1 MDVTGVGIEATGVG
15 LTVSA
20 VARRMGVAPATL
32 RTWDRR
38 YGLGPGLHA
47 AGSHRRYSAED
58 LARLEHMRRLVNAG
72 VPAADAARVARELP
86 VEELA
91 TAPVARPDPADAP
104 PRPGGGRI
112 LRQPGASPAER
123 GLARAAQSLD
133 TAACQAIIA
142 ESVQAR
148 GVIWTWD
155 HLLVPVLTAVGSQ
168 WESSGRGIEVE
179 HALSS
184 ATQHAL
190 AGVTRPVAT
199 PVNSRAIILTC
210 APGEMHSLPLW
221 ALGAALSERR
231 IGARIL
237 GAGLPYASLQRAVDR
252 LGPIVVFIWS
262 QIPGTPPVTGLEDL
276 PAGRPRR
283 EVLVGGPGWSGP
295 LPDGVLPV
303 GDLASAVTR
312 IAHIIG
318 E

>member
-1 MDVTGVGIEATGVG
+1 MDVTGVGEAAVG

-38 YGLGPGLHA
+38 YGLGPGEHA
-47 AGSHRRYSAED
+47 AGSHRRYSSED
-58 LARLEHMRRLVNAG
+58 LARLEHMRRLINAG
-72 VPAADAARVARELP
+72 VPAADAARAARDLSVDSLPAVAVP
-86 VEELA
+86 PA
-91 TAPVARPDPADAP
+91 SDVA
-104 PRPGGGRI
+104 PRPGGGRVVP
-112 LRQPGASPAER
+112 QPGASPAER

-133 TAACQAIIA
+133 TAACQTIIT

-155 HLLVPVLTAVGSQ
+155 QLLVPVLRAVGAQ
-168 WESSGRGIEVE
+168 WASNGRGIEVE

-190 AGVTRPVAT
+190 AGVTRPLTA
-199 PVNSRAIILTC
+199 PINSRAIILTC
-210 APGEMHSLPLW
+210 APGEVHSLPLW

-231 IGARIL
+231 ISARIL

-262 QIPGTPPVTGLEDL
+262 QIPGTPALTGLEEV
-276 PAGRPRR
+276 PTGRPRR
-283 EVLVGGPGWSGP
+283 EVLVGGPGWASP
-295 LPDGVLPV
+295 LPAGVTMV

-312 IAHIIG
+312 IAHVVG

>member
-1 MDVTGVGIEATGVG
+1 VGETPLG

-38 YGLGPGLHA
+38 YGLGPGAHA
-47 AGSHRRYSAED
+47 AGSHRRYSPED
-58 LARLEHMRRLVNAG
+58 LARLEHMRRLINAG
-72 VPAADAARVARELP
+72 VPAAEAARAARELA
-86 VEELA
+86 VESLTGMA
-91 TAPVARPDPADAP
+91 VTAHEAPDPA
-104 PRPGGGRI
+104 PRPGGGRVVA
-112 LRQPGASPAER
+112 QPGASPAER

-155 HLLVPVLTAVGSQ
+155 QLLVPVLRAVGAQ
-168 WESSGRGIEVE
+168 WETSGRGIEVE

-190 AGVTRPVAT
+190 AGATRPLT
-199 PVNSRAIILTC
+199 SPINSRAVILTC
-210 APGEMHSLPLW
+210 APGEVHSLPLW
-221 ALGAALSERR
+221 ALGAALAERR
-231 IGARIL
+231 IGTRIL

-262 QIPGTPPVTGLEDL
+262 QIPGTPPVTGLEDV

-283 EVLVGGPGWSGP
+283 EVLVGGPGWSDP
-295 LPDGVLPV
+295 LPAGVTMV

-312 IAHIIG
+312 IARVVG